1 MSKTLA
7 VLGSPIDHSK
17 SPQIQL
23 AALAA
28 LGVDATFERYDV
40 SDLATFLENHRGFDA
55 LSLTM
60 PLKEQALAVANWHDP
75 IAIRAKSAN
84 YLLRGSQGWHA
95 FNTDVF
101 GIHKATEHLKAET
114 VGILGTGA
122 TARSALVAMAVSDLR
137 LWGRNTGLAQ
147 TLANDYGAEATDLKS
162 VLSCDLVISTLPGDS
177 LAGLVG
183 ISQRGVLLDAVY
195 SRPSPTGFAG
205 YISGLQMLVWQAIGQ
220 LRLLINNANAP
231 LTGEEQLASVMVE
244 AAEMAE

>member
-1 MSKTLA
+1 MSKKLA

-28 LGVDATFERYDV
+28 LGLEATFERYDV
-40 SDLATFLENHRGFDA
+40 SDLESFLGSNQGFDA

-75 IAIRAKSAN
+75 IATRAKSAN

-101 GIHKATEHLKAET
+101 GVQKATEHLKAET

-137 LWGRNTGLAQ
+137 VWGRNTALAQ
-147 TLANDYGAEATDLKS
+147 SLAYDYGAKAADLES

-183 ISQRGVLLDAVY
+183 TSQRGVLLDAVY

-205 YISGLQMLVWQAIGQ
+205 YISGIQMLVWQAIGQ
-220 LRLLINNANAP
+220 LRLLINDANSP
-231 LTGEEQLASVMVE
+231 VTGEQQLAAVMVS
-244 AAEMAE
+244 AAELAE

>member
-1 MSKTLA
+1 MSKKLA

-28 LGVDATFERYDV
+28 LGIEATFERYDV
-40 SDLATFLENHRGFDA
+40 SDLGSFLGSNQGFDA

-75 IAIRAKSAN
+75 IARRAKSAN

-101 GIHKATEHLKAET
+101 GVQKATEHLKAET

-137 LWGRNTGLAQ
+137 VWGRNTALAQ
-147 TLANDYGAEATDLKS
+147 SLADDYGAKAADLES

-183 ISQRGVLLDAVY
+183 TSQRGVLLDAVY

-205 YISGLQMLVWQAIGQ
+205 YISGIQMLVWQAIGQ
-220 LRLLINNANAP
+220 LRLLINDANSP
-231 LTGEEQLASVMVE
+231 VTGEEQLAAVMVSV
-244 AAEMAE
+244 AELAE